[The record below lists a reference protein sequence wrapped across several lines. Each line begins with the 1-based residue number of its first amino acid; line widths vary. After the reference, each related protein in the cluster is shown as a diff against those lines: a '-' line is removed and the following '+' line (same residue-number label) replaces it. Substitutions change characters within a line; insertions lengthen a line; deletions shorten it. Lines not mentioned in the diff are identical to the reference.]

1 MDFRNVFSKRC
12 HDYRFADKNPRI
24 LGILEKTSCFLIAKT
39 SNIYIYIY
47 IYIACDM
54 FLNAGLFLYRTIAV
68 NSILF

>member
-1 MDFRNVFSKRC
+1 MDFRNVLSKRC
-12 HDYRFADKNPRI
+12 HDNRFADKNPRI
-24 LGILEKTSCFLIAKT
+24 LGILEKTYCFLIAKT
-39 SNIYIYIY
+39 SNIY